1 MTQYLSQLSLARLL
15 AASLLLGIALGVL
28 YDFFRIRRLAC
39 EQRVGSVNRSSSAM
53 SKKKRFRSLPRVLLS
68 MLLHIE
74 DLFFGLIAGVST
86 AILYFAL
93 SMGQVRLMAIIGEGV
108 GLLLYRLTLGR
119 LVMACADRL
128 LRLLAWLWHLLVRF
142 VIRPPIRLVLRLITA
157 LARLVRRLHR
167 TRRDK
172 RLACQGSREAI
183 LCAER
188 LRKLASVGFSE
199 ETVKKRSKD
208 RKVISKRKALSVKV
222 EK

>member
-15 AASLLLGIALGVL
+15 AASLLLGIALGLL
-28 YDFFRIRRLAC
+28 YDVFRIRRLAC
-39 EQRVGSVNRSSSAM
+39 ERRDRSASSQP
-53 SKKKRFRSLPRVLLS
+53 KKKRFRTLPWVLLS
-68 MLLHIE
+68 MLLHVE
-74 DLFFGLIAGVST
+74 DLLFGLIAGVST

-93 SMGQVRLMAIIGEGV
+93 SMGQVRLMAIVGEGV

-119 LVMACADRL
+119 LVMAFADRL

-172 RLACQGSREAI
+172 RLSRQGGREAT
-183 LCAER
+183 LYAER
-188 LRKLASVGFSE
+188 LSKLASVGFSE
-199 ETVKKRSKD
+199 ETVK
-208 RKVISKRKALSVKV
+208 
-222 EK
+222 